1 MITMTDRELYSAKAK
16 GRLTGE
22 LAPRPAPAPPEP
34 EDTRISD
41 LLATISR
48 QQAQIEALLARP
60 VATPAAPTV
69 NVAAPEVTVAAP
81 TVNVPASPPRLK
93 VKTFTVNRSNNGVIV
108 SVTPVYE

>member
-22 LAPRPAPAPPEP
+22 IAPRPAPPAPEP

-60 VATPAAPTV
+60 AAAPAAPTV

-81 TVNVPASPPRLK
+81 TVNVPPQPARLK